1 MLHLIVGVLA
11 VAIFAALIWA
21 GSWFGG
27 PVYTEARA
35 KADYVANVQQAQ
47 QIDGAM
53 TLYKQENVSGGVGLG
68 QDMVLVN
75 NLINFGYLK
84 DPPPGDWK
92 VNSESLYKPLKK
104 QSIEQC
110 SMMNK
115 VAGFDIKDLRLNDT
129 SGARANYMGCPPCNG
144 EEVDGA
150 PSQQL
155 QDAVTFQKYP
165 GCQFIEG

>member
-1 MLHLIVGVLA
+1 MYHLIVGVLA
-11 VAIFAALIWA
+11 VAVFAALILA

-47 QIDGAM
+47 QIDSALS
-53 TLYKQENVSGGVGLG
+53 LYKQDNVRGALG
-68 QDMVLVN
+68 EDMVLVN
-75 NLINFGYLK
+75 NLISYGYLK
-84 DPPPGDWK
+84 DPPPGEWK
-92 VNSESLYKPLKK
+92 VNAESLYKPLKI

-110 SMMNK
+110 TVMNK

-129 SGARANYMGCPPCNG
+129 SGARPDYQGCPPCNG
-144 EEVDGA
+144 EEVNGA

-155 QDAVTFQKYP
+155 QDAVAFQKYP
-165 GCQFIEG
+165 GCQFIGG

>member
-1 MLHLIVGVLA
+1 MIHLMVGVVA
-11 VAIFAALIWA
+11 VAIFAALA
-21 GSWFGG
+21 LGTYWFGG
-27 PVYTEARA
+27 PIYNESRA

-53 TLYKQENVSGGVGLG
+53 ELYKQENIKSVTGEDTALI
-68 QDMVLVN
+68 N
-75 NLINFGYLK
+75 NLMGYGYLK
-84 DPPPGDWK
+84 DAPPGDWK
-92 VNSESLYKPLKK
+92 VNSNSIYKPLKK

-110 SMMNK
+110 TIMNK

-129 SGARANYMGCPPCNG
+129 SGARPNYQGCPPCNG
-144 EEVDGA
+144 QEVDGA

-155 QDAVTFQKYP
+155 QDAVSFKRYP

>member
-1 MLHLIVGVLA
+1 MYHLIVGVLA
-11 VAIFAALIWA
+11 VAVFAVLILA
-21 GSWFGG
+21 GSWWGG

-47 QIDGAM
+47 QIDGALS
-53 TLYKQENVSGGVGLG
+53 LYKQENVRGPLG
-68 QDMVLVN
+68 EDMALVN
-75 NLINFGYLK
+75 NLISYGYLK

-92 VNSESLYKPLKK
+92 VNSESLYKPLKI

-110 SMMNK
+110 TVMNK

-129 SGARANYMGCPPCNG
+129 SGARPNYQGCPPCNG
-144 EEVDGA
+144 EEVDGV

-155 QDAVTFQKYP
+155 QDAIAFQKYP
-165 GCQFIEG
+165 GCQFIGG